1 MPHVVRHRWLRQGSF
16 LEPPGAL
23 SRDDA
28 EEWLPRLRLSMHE
41 TRRQLADLSQRLRH
55 DERHRPTCEVFQGP
69 DHQPSRL
76 RCLSDV
82 WRDHRRHCEP
92 EGSEHYRNEVDQNSL
107 KADSDGRNPFD
118 RMNLIVGLNP
128 SAKACQNETM
138 APNAGLIQVDPKMIH
153 LRTSKHWSPCRR
165 CHHVTA
171 SRLRSDGQSSRSP
184 NDLMAEP
191 NRDQPNQRPNRP
203 WSRPSNHPLPGP
215 TSPKDARRLEGR
227 LTCPSA
233 TNWKKKDWP

>member
-1 MPHVVRHRWLRQGSF
+1 
-16 LEPPGAL
+16 
-23 SRDDA
+23 
-28 EEWLPRLRLSMHE
+28 
-41 TRRQLADLSQRLRH
+41 
-55 DERHRPTCEVFQGP
+55 
-69 DHQPSRL
+69 
-76 RCLSDV
+76 LSDV

-92 EGSEHYRNEVDQNSL
+92 EGSEHCQNEDDQNFL

-118 RMNLIVGLNP
+118 RMNLIVGLNL
-128 SAKACQNETM
+128 SAKA
-138 APNAGLIQVDPKMIH
+138 
-153 LRTSKHWSPCRR
+153 LR
-165 CHHVTA
+165 HVTA
-171 SRLRSDGQSSRSP
+171 SRLRPDGQSSRSP